1 MSSLFNLSGKNAII
15 TGSSRGIGKAI
26 AYRMAEH
33 GARVII
39 TSRKLNVCEEVAN
52 EINNKFGN
60 DKATA
65 IACNI
70 SDKDQLKN
78 LYIKSKE
85 FCGEISTLVCNA
97 AVNPYFGPSI
107 NTPDDAFE
115 KIMKSNVQ
123 SNFWICNEVLP
134 DMIAKKS
141 GSIIIISS
149 VAGLQGTP
157 MLGAYAISKAADSQ
171 LARNIAVEYGSN
183 NIKAN
188 CISPGLIKTDF
199 ARALWENETILK
211 SATSHSALKR
221 IGMPDEIAGAAVFL
235 ASEAGAFLTGQNIV
249 INGGDAPSLL

>member
-1 MSSLFNLSGKNAII
+1 MTSLFSLSGKNAII

-39 TSRKLNVCEEVAN
+39 TSRKIDACEKVSS
-52 EINNKFGN
+52 EINEKFGQ
-60 DKATA
+60 DKSIP

-70 SDKDQLKN
+70 SVKDQLKH
-78 LYIKSKE
+78 LYSKSKE
-85 FCGEISTLVCNA
+85 WCGDISTLVCNA
-97 AVNPYFGPSI
+97 AVNPYFGPSL
-107 NTPDDAFE
+107 NTPDEAFE

-123 SNFWICNEVLP
+123 SNFWLCNEILP
-134 DMIAKKS
+134 EMIARKS

-149 VAGLQGTP
+149 VAGLYGTP

-171 LARNIAVEYGSN
+171 ITRNISVEHGAN
-183 NIKAN
+183 NIRAN

-199 ARALWENETILK
+199 ARALWENESILK
-211 SATSHSALKR
+211 AATSHSALKR

-235 ASEAGAFLTGQNIV
+235 ASDAGAFVTGQNIV
-249 INGGDAPSLL
+249 INGGDAPGL

>member
-1 MSSLFNLSGKNAII
+1 MTSLFSLSGKNAII

-39 TSRKLNVCEEVAN
+39 TSRKIDACEKVSS
-52 EINNKFGN
+52 EINEKFGQ
-60 DKATA
+60 DKSIP

-70 SDKDQLKN
+70 SDKDQLKH
-78 LYIKSKE
+78 LYSKSKE
-85 FCGEISTLVCNA
+85 SCGDISTLVCNA
-97 AVNPYFGPSI
+97 AVNPYFGPSL
-107 NTPDDAFE
+107 NTPDEAFE

-123 SNFWICNEVLP
+123 SNFWLCNEILP
-134 DMIAKKS
+134 EMIARKS

-149 VAGLQGTP
+149 VAGLYGTP

-171 LARNIAVEYGSN
+171 ITRNISVEHGAN
-183 NIKAN
+183 NIRAN

-199 ARALWENETILK
+199 ARALWENESILK
-211 SATSHSALKR
+211 AATSHSALKR

-235 ASEAGAFLTGQNIV
+235 ASDAGAFITGQNIV
-249 INGGDAPSLL
+249 INGGDAPGL

>member
-1 MSSLFNLSGKNAII
+1 MTSLFNLSGKNAII

-39 TSRKLNVCEEVAN
+39 TSRKIDACEKVSS
-52 EINNKFGN
+52 EINEKFGQ
-60 DKATA
+60 DKSIP

-70 SDKDQLKN
+70 SDKDQLKH
-78 LYIKSKE
+78 LYSKSKE
-85 FCGEISTLVCNA
+85 WCGDISTLVCNA
-97 AVNPYFGPSI
+97 AVNPYFGPSL
-107 NTPDDAFE
+107 NTPDEAFE

-123 SNFWICNEVLP
+123 SNFWLCNEILP
-134 DMIAKKS
+134 EMIARKS

-149 VAGLQGTP
+149 VAGLYGTP

-171 LARNIAVEYGSN
+171 ITRNISVEHGAN
-183 NIKAN
+183 NIRAN

-199 ARALWENETILK
+199 ARALWENESILK
-211 SATSHSALKR
+211 AATSHSALKR

-235 ASEAGAFLTGQNIV
+235 ASDAGAFITGQNIV
-249 INGGDAPSLL
+249 INGGDAPGL